1 MVTARSRI
9 ATDMLSLAH
18 QKSHGL
24 ANTFN
29 ERMDIYVY

>member
-9 ATDMLSLAH
+9 RTDVLSLPH

-24 ANTFN
+24 AKAFN